1 MATIKIETE
10 SRKEAN
16 AILSKVYDKE
26 PSAVFCNGKRS
37 VISDSLTANIVDGT
51 NVEISS
57 NFYNEV
63 SLKEM
68 FLYTIEH

>member
-1 MATIKIETE
+1 MATIKVETA

-16 AILSKVYDKE
+16 EVLSKVYNKD
-26 PSAVFCNGKRS
+26 SSGVFCNARRT
-37 VISDSLTANIVDGT
+37 VISDSITANIVDKT

-68 FLYTIEH
+68 FI

>member
-1 MATIKIETE
+1 MTTIKIETA

-16 AILSKVYDKE
+16 AVLSKVYEKD
-26 PSAVFCNGKRS
+26 SSGVFCNGKRT

-51 NVEISS
+51 TVEISS

-68 FLYTIEH
+68 FL

>member
-1 MATIKIETE
+1 MATIKVETA

-16 AILSKVYDKE
+16 EVLSKVYNKD
-26 PSAVFCNGKRS
+26 SSGIFCNGKRT
-37 VISDSLTANIVDGT
+37 VISDSLTANIVENT

-63 SLKEM
+63 SLREM
-68 FLYTIEH
+68 FQ

>member
-1 MATIKIETE
+1 MVTIKIETA
-10 SRKEAN
+10 SSKD
-16 AILSKVYDKE
+16 AIEVIQKVYDLEK
-26 PSAVFCNGKRS
+26 SATYCNGKRS

-63 SLKEM
+63 SLREM
-68 FLYTIEH
+68 FL

>member
-1 MATIKIETE
+1 MTTIKVETA

-16 AILSKVYDKE
+16 EVLSKVYNKD
-26 PSAVFCNGKRS
+26 SSGIFCNGKRT
-37 VISDSLTANIVDGT
+37 VISDSLTANIVENT

-63 SLKEM
+63 SLREM
-68 FLYTIEH
+68 FK

>member
-1 MATIKIETE
+1 MATIIIEK
-10 SRKEAN
+10 SSKNEAN
-16 AILSKVYDKE
+16 KVLKKVYELEK
-26 PSAVFCNGKRS
+26 SAVFCNGKRS
-37 VISDSLTANIVDGT
+37 VISDSLTANIVDST

-68 FLYTIEH
+68 FL

>member
-1 MATIKIETE
+1 MATIKIETA

-16 AILSKVYDKE
+16 AVLSKVYEKD
-26 PSAVFCNGKRS
+26 SSGVFCNGKRT
-37 VISDSLTANIVDGT
+37 VISGSLTANIVENT

-63 SLKEM
+63 SLREM
-68 FLYTIEH
+68 FQ

>member
-1 MATIKIETE
+1 MATIKIEKA
-10 SRKEAN
+10 SRKEASEV
-16 AILSKVYDKE
+16 LTKVYNTDK
-26 PSAVFCNGKRS
+26 SATFCNGKRS
-37 VISDSLTANIVDGT
+37 VISDSLTANIVGT

-68 FLYTIEH
+68 FS

>member
-1 MATIKIETE
+1 MATIKIETA

-16 AILSKVYDKE
+16 AVLSKVYEKD
-26 PSAVFCNGKRS
+26 SSGVFCNGKRT
-37 VISDSLTANIVDGT
+37 VISASLTANIVENT

-63 SLKEM
+63 SLREM
-68 FLYTIEH
+68 FK